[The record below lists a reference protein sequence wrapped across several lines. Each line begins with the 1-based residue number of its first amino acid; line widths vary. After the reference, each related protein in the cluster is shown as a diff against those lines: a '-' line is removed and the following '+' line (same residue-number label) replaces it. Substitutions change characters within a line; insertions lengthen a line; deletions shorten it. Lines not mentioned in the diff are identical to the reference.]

1 MNDMK
6 EIPLFARS
14 NINLASAKLRA
25 RATAKSNDFFAPMAR
40 MLQDS
45 EPVFIP
51 GKYDDHGK
59 WMDGWESRRRRDDGH
74 DWVIVA
80 LAARGVIHGFD
91 IDTRF
96 FTGNYPPYASIEGCD
111 EIDGPEDSTKWREIV
126 PRMALEGDSH
136 HFVEVTPGDP
146 VTHLRLNIF
155 PDGGVARL
163 RAYGRAVP
171 ARVEGERDLASALS
185 GARCIAWS
193 DSHFGDP
200 QCLLYPGRG
209 EDMGDGWETKRRRG
223 PGNDWM
229 ILALGMPGEV
239 DRVVVDTAH
248 FKGNYPDRCSLEA
261 VLMDDPEAG
270 PEAFESVTW
279 LPVMDQVKLEMDH
292 IHEFTRD
299 QIHRVGRV
307 SHVRFN
313 IFPDGGV
320 SRLRVFGRATG

>member
-1 MNDMK
+1 MNDTNDM
-6 EIPLFARS
+6 PLFARA

-25 RATAKSNDFFAPMAR
+25 RAVAKSNDFFAPMAR
-40 MLQDS
+40 MLQDA

-74 DWVIVA
+74 DWVIVG
-80 LAARGVIHGFD
+80 LVARGVVPGFD

-96 FTGNYPPYASIEGCD
+96 FTGNFPPFASIEACD
-111 EIDGPEDSTKWREIV
+111 EMGGPGDTTKWREIV
-126 PRMALEGDSH
+126 PRTALEGDSH

-171 ARVEGERDLASALS
+171 ARVEGELDLASALG

-209 EDMGDGWETKRRRG
+209 EDMGDGWETRRRRG
-223 PGNDWM
+223 PGNDWI
-229 ILALGMPGEV
+229 ILALGMPGEI
-239 DRVVVDTAH
+239 DRIVVDTAH
-248 FKGNYPDRCSLEA
+248 FKGNFPDRCSLEA
-261 VLMDDPEAG
+261 VLMDDLEAG
-270 PEAFESVTW
+270 PGAFASVAW
-279 LPVMDQVKLEMDH
+279 MPVMDQVKLEMDH
-292 IHEFTRD
+292 IHEFTGDRVR
-299 QIHRVGRV
+299 RVGKV

-320 SRLRVFGRATG
+320 SRLRVFGRAAG